1 MRTCGG
7 VARGDELLEPS
18 GTGIRQD
25 DTAMTV
31 TTTSNPFTP
40 RPDETERRARLT
52 RMKRVATG
60 LLALSGG
67 VFVVT
72 AWLEG
77 RYPWLGY
84 VRAMAEASLVGGLAD
99 WFAVTALF
107 RHPLGIPIPHT
118 AIIPERKDA
127 LGRNLGE
134 FVGTN
139 FLNEDVVRTRMY
151 VANMDDWQAVGRAHG
166 EAFGAIR
173 PAATMVEVRRLIHPA
188 MLVEIEADA
197 RR

>member
-7 VARGDELLEPS
+7 VARGDERLEPS

-25 DTAMTV
+25 DTAMAV

-107 RHPLGIPIPHT
+107 RHPLGLPIPHT
-118 AIIPERKDA
+118 AIIPAQKARLGAA
-127 LGRNLGE
+127 LGCGYRQPFRGLAGGPGPGGGPGRGPRRPVAGYRGRRRGGTFVDRLG
-134 FVGTN
+134 GGDAHA
-139 FLNEDVVRTRMY
+139 LG
-151 VANMDDWQAVGRAHG
+151 GR
-166 EAFGAIR
+166 
-173 PAATMVEVRRLIHPA
+173 
-188 MLVEIEADA
+188 
-197 RR
+197 